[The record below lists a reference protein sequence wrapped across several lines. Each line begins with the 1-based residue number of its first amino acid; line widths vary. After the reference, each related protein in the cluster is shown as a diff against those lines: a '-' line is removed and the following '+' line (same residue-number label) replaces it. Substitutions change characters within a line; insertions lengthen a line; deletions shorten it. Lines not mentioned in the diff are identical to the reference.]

1 MFGCC
6 FRQINKKVDNINNDI
21 ELLRKEV
28 LEFASETI
36 KENIELKDDLRLLAD
51 TQYQLNIELNELKEK
66 YQRTKKDVSR
76 IVTLYN
82 PKEFIVFKIVLL
94 SKAQI
99 NTLLKSVY
107 DSLDKEYKISLCDPK
122 ICSFENFK
130 TPEEAR
136 NGGGP
141 LKNPISL
148 IPPPNI
154 RTLTKLGS
162 GIDDQL
168 LGQTE
173 LSIGCS
179 IWIRLQHLALMYSLF
194 KDFAEKIPLYRSQN
208 YYGHNGILGIVY
220 KWEHAK
226 QGSALNKHEELLEQF
241 FDIILKNILN

>member
-6 FRQINKKVDNINNDI
+6 FRQINKNNDI
-21 ELLRKEV
+21 EILKKQLFE
-28 LEFASETI
+28 LTTETI
-36 KENIELKDDLRLLAD
+36 KENIELRDDVTLLTN

-66 YQRTKKDVSR
+66 YQKTKKDVSR
-76 IVTLYN
+76 IITLYN

-107 DSLDKEYKISLCDPK
+107 NDLDKEYKISLCDPK
-122 ICSFENFK
+122 ICSFENIK

-168 LGQTE
+168 IAQTE
-173 LSIGCS
+173 LSIASS
-179 IWIRLQHLALMYSLF
+179 IWYRMQYLALMYSLF

-208 YYGHNGILGIVY
+208 YYGHNGVLGIVH
-220 KWEHAK
+220 KWEHSK
-226 QGSALNKHEELLEQF
+226 CIGGNKPEELLEKF

>member
-6 FRQINKKVDNINNDI
+6 FRQINKKDNDI
-21 ELLRKEV
+21 ELLRKD
-28 LEFASETI
+28 LFEFTSRTI
-36 KENIELKDDLRLLAD
+36 QENIELKDDLTLLTN

-66 YQRTKKDVSR
+66 YQKTKKDVSR
-76 IVTLYN
+76 IVTIYN

-107 DSLDKEYKISLCDPK
+107 NDLDKEYKISLCDPK
-122 ICSFENFK
+122 ICSFENIK

-141 LKNPISL
+141 LKNPLSST
-148 IPPPNI
+148 PPPNI
-154 RTLTKLGS
+154 RTLSKLGT

-173 LSIGCS
+173 LSIATS
-179 IWIRLQHLALMYSLF
+179 IWYRMQYLALMYCLF
-194 KDFAEKIPLYRSQN
+194 KDFAEKVPLYRSQN
-208 YYGHNGILGIVY
+208 YYGHNGNLGIVY
-220 KWEHAK
+220 KWEHTK
-226 QGSALNKHEELLEQF
+226 ILGGNKPEELIEKF

>member
-6 FRQINKKVDNINNDI
+6 FRPVKKDNDI
-21 ELLRKEV
+21 ELLRKDLFE
-28 LEFASETI
+28 LTSRTI
-36 KENIELKDDLRLLAD
+36 QENIELRDDLTLLTN

-66 YQRTKKDVSR
+66 YQKTKKDVSR

-136 NGGGP
+136 NGSGP
-141 LKNPISL
+141 LKNPISST
-148 IPPPNI
+148 PPPNI
-154 RTLTKLGS
+154 RTLSKLGS

-173 LSIGCS
+173 LSIATS

-208 YYGHNGILGIVY
+208 YYGHNGSVGIVF

-226 QGSALNKHEELLEQF
+226 QGSALNKPEELLEKF
-241 FDIILKNILN
+241 FDVILKNILN